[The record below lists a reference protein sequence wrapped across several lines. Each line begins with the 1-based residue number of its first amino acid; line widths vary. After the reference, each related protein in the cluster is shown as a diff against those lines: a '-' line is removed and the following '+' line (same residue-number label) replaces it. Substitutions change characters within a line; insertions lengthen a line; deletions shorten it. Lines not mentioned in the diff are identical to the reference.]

1 MAGDALTHAMSTA
14 DFLVWEDRQDT
25 RHEFVDGVVRAMVGG
40 TVRHERL
47 VRNTL
52 MALVRRL
59 AGSPCE
65 PFGSNLKVIAPNGN
79 VRYPDVTVHCGRAGG
94 DLGWIEDPT
103 LIVEVLSPSNTPAE
117 LAKRLRDYAMIPTVR
132 IVLLIEQRLRSVTV
146 YRRRGDVLVIEPEDD
161 LREEADVVALP
172 EIGCDLPLA
181 DIYLGVDLPG

>member
-1 MAGDALTHAMSTA
+1 M
-14 DFLVWEDRQDT
+14 R
-25 RHEFVDGVVRAMVGG
+25 
-40 TVRHERL
+40 
-47 VRNTL
+47 
-52 MALVRRL
+52 
-59 AGSPCE
+59 
-65 PFGSNLKVIAPNGN
+65 
-79 VRYPDVTVHCGRAGG
+79 RAGG

-132 IVLLIEQRLRSVTV
+132 VVLLIEQRLRSVTV

-181 DIYLGVDLPG
+181 DIYLGIDLPG